1 MTDSQK
7 LDLLLS
13 KMVLIE
19 STMATKDDVQRLDD
33 KVNVLDDKVNV
44 LDNKIDNTKQDLIL
58 RMDDMQNNILNTCL
72 GYTDEQ
78 DESIITKLENIQ
90 STVNTAT
97 RLKTIDNDVYNL
109 VNQRIDELTER
120 VDKLAKI
127 S

>member
-33 KVNVLDDKVNV
+33 KVNVLD
-44 LDNKIDNTKQDLIL
+44 NKIDNTKQDLIL
-58 RMDDMQNNILNTCL
+58 CMDDMQNNILNTCL
-72 GYTDEQ
+72 GYTDAQ

>member
-58 RMDDMQNNILNTCL
+58 CMDDMQNNILNTCL
-72 GYTDEQ
+72 GYTDAQ